1 MKITRLSCVAGVIA
15 LMSILFANEG
25 ALARNTTP
33 NWFSGQVV
41 YKEIPNRERLADCKY
56 ENRTVL
62 GVLPRVYTTN
72 DVATI
77 QEVCVYHANGYEYAY
92 YARDYYIYP
101 GNHHAGTLHESG
113 VAFSFNSTNEM
124 LPSLTIGNRD
134 SDVQLYMG
142 ASKAFLQQ
150 STPRGG
156 IDYYKDLR
164 AHIIYEL
171 NGTISLDGH
180 PDYSFRDKDYA
191 PLPAEGVGVSSD
203 KQWVSFASPNLGIFI
218 LDTSALRL
226 KRISNNYEI
235 YSHTFPRPDVVTSP
249 SNGGKYVLIGGWA
262 VDPEVYVD
270 NGSCGAYGETFL
282 RDYYHNLPIANKC
295 ESRNVKEAIN
305 ANSPAIGN
313 TPYRRFMNAQMSS
326 DGGHFDYYDGYKDAS
341 VYAQNMRPLSNT
353 RYLALG
359 DSYASGEGDLP
370 GAHETYY
377 ILGTNVVGNYPLV
390 PQEMC
395 HISSRSYPFLLAA
408 KMGFHDDTM
417 KSVACS
423 GAVADD
429 VMTYDTN
436 NFNRIIADNYMG
448 QGRVGAGGPRLV
460 GTGNVLGFQD
470 EARDKVLPGR
480 VQQIEHVQKTK
491 PEAVTIMMGGNDLGF
506 GGIMASCAN
515 LWNWGRLDDD
525 CEQTTST
532 GEVKIVRAIQS
543 MYPKWVHMYKNIKA
557 STSSGKV
564 YVMGYPHFLA
574 TDNICSEMAG
584 LYTRSERQ
592 SINQTIDYVNATIK
606 NAALDAGVW
615 YIDITNALEGKELCG
630 KSNGMTGF
638 DDLAYQAIMSEYM
651 HYKNTTDENIKK
663 YGLAGRVYN
672 MNPTFLQT
680 YQANRSIEAA
690 AGIAANPSSAIW
702 ATFQQLIHP
711 NNVGHQAL
719 YNRIAAGLGP
729 DLLDSEEC
737 NAIVTCPTFNADGSV
752 ASAQGIPSPETY
764 IEGIAMSATGEVYVN
779 GEGVISLG
787 RKIDNTIAKSA
798 GESYQIGVDLLTK
811 LKVDTSKP
819 IKLSIHSD
827 PTHLGTLTKDGDV
840 YSLTATLPNSTAAG
854 IHALH
859 VAATTLDGTILDIV
873 RYVMVVG
880 PNGDIDDDGI
890 LDQVD
895 MCAFGVPSNKDD
907 DGDGIA
913 DNCDMFI
920 STGSQ
925 KNDENLVLA
934 PSVGRTADGILPL
947 LTSADQKDTQ
957 EVQNSAM
964 PVIPRTGDTLNRQV
978 AKLTNKTQSSE
989 PPKWNIVWLVTGLIA
1004 LLIGLL
1010 YGFRKRRT

>member
-1 MKITRLSCVAGVIA
+1 MASRKGIIGVVLVACAVYVNSCVVSAATVAPRWDEKTVKYLEASSGIVGAKTCEWQSRYIAEDINKNYDKASGKPIEICVYVAKGFEYGYYEREYRYVISPWQEPVKERGFAILPSGNSGAMVPISNMDGTNENWHLPLGADRGELAFVGYSETGVGLNILYVSDVLDGLEYDLA
-15 LMSILFANEG
+15 TNTYRRNVPFKILNDANNNPYVIYGYGKSENGRFLGLMEWDRMTLFDLDTKVGHAVRMNEYRLPSSWPNPSSEVSITNNG
-25 ALARNTTP
+25 KYLAYGGYNVPFELIEVDDRCITASEMEVNLLC
-33 NWFSGQVV
+33 
-41 YKEIPNRERLADCKY
+41 R
-56 ENRTVL
+56 
-62 GVLPRVYTTN
+62 TTN
-72 DVATI
+72 LRTI
-77 QEVCVYHANGYEYAY
+77 ADKNSLPPEGSRYEYRSY
-92 YARDYYIYP
+92 
-101 GNHHAGTLHESG
+101 
-113 VAFSFNSTNEM
+113 
-124 LPSLTIGNRD
+124 
-134 SDVQLYMG
+134 
-142 ASKAFLQQ
+142 SK
-150 STPRGG
+150 
-156 IDYYKDLR
+156 
-164 AHIIYEL
+164 
-171 NGTISLDGH
+171 IS
-180 PDYSFRDKDYA
+180 
-191 PLPAEGVGVSSD
+191 
-203 KQWVSFASPNLGIFI
+203 
-218 LDTSALRL
+218 
-226 KRISNNYEI
+226 IS
-235 YSHTFPRPDVVTSP
+235 
-249 SNGGKYVLIGGWA
+249 
-262 VDPEVYVD
+262 
-270 NGSCGAYGETFL
+270 
-282 RDYYHNLPIANKC
+282 
-295 ESRNVKEAIN
+295 
-305 ANSPAIGN
+305 
-313 TPYRRFMNAQMSS
+313 Q
-326 DGGHFDYYDGYKDAS
+326 DGGHVDYYDSRKWAS
-341 VYAQNMRPLSNT
+341 IYAYNMRPLSPM

-359 DSYASGEGDLP
+359 DSFASGEGDLP

-377 ILGTNVVGNYPLV
+377 IPGTNIVGNYPLM

-408 KMGFHDDTM
+408 KMGFHDGTM

-436 NFNRIIADNYMG
+436 NYNRIIADNYMG
-448 QGRVGAGGPRLV
+448 QGRVGSGGPRLA
-460 GTGNVLGFQD
+460 GTGNILGFQD
-470 EARDKVLPGR
+470 EAREKVLPGR

-491 PEAVTIMMGGNDLGF
+491 PEVVTIMMGGNDLGF

-557 STSSGKV
+557 NTSSSKV

-574 TDNICSEMAG
+574 IDNICSEMAG

-630 KSNGMTGF
+630 KSSGVTGF

-680 YQANRSIEAA
+680 YQANRSIETAA
-690 AGIAANPSSAIW
+690 DIAANPSSTIW
-702 ATFQQLIHP
+702 TTFQQLIHP
-711 NNVGHQAL
+711 NSVGHQAL
-719 YNRIAAGLGP
+719 YNRIAQGLGH

-737 NAIVTCPTFNADGSV
+737 NAIVACPALNADGSI
-752 ASAQGIPSPETY
+752 ASTKGIPSPETY
-764 IEGIAMSATGEVYVN
+764 IDGIAMSATGEVYVN
-779 GEGVISLG
+779 GEGVISIG

-827 PTHLGTLTKDGDV
+827 PSYLGTLTKDGDA
-840 YSLTATLPNSTAAG
+840 YSLTATLPNSIRAG
-854 IHALH
+854 VHALH
-859 VAATTLDGTILDIV
+859 VGATTLDGTILDIV

-895 MCAFGVPSNKDD
+895 TCAFGVPSTKDD

-920 STGSQ
+920 TTASQ
-925 KNDENLVLA
+925 KNDEYLVLA
-934 PSVGRTADGILPL
+934 PNAGRTANGILPL

-957 EVQNSAM
+957 AVQNSATS
-964 PVIPRTGDTLNRQV
+964 VIPRTADTVNRQV
-978 AKLTNKTQSSE
+978 AKPTNKTRSSE
-989 PPKWNIVWLVTGLIA
+989 PPKWNIVWSVTGLA
-1004 LLIGLL
+1004 AVLIGLL
-1010 YGFRKRRT
+1010 YSFRKRRT